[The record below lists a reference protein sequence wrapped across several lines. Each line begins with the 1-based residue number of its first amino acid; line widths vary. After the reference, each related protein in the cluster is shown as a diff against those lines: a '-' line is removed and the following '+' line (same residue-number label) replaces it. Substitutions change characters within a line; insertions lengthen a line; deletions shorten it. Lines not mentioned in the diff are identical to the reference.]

1 MIDLLITTGTSDI
14 EQAGGGPEA
23 LAL

>member
-1 MIDLLITTGTSDI
+1 MIDLLITTGTVDI
-14 EQAGGGPEA
+14 EQAGDGPKA

>member
-1 MIDLLITTGTSDI
+1 MIDLLITTGTVDI
-14 EQAGGGPEA
+14 KQAGDGPKA